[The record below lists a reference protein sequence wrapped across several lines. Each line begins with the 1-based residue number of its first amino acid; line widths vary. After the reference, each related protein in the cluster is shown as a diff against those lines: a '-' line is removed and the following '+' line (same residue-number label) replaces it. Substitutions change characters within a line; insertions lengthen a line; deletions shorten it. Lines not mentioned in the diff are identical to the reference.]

1 MVEIWDADPTVRL
14 TPADT
19 PSPTAFFICS
29 IDKKKNYHKIV
40 VPSVERKPG
49 PWIMNIRE
57 GHAWIIHL
65 KKNGMESYKFSN
77 ARKNNLQ
84 LMIVKINIQLC
95 RISTSFWKG
104 KNNKSDHVFK
114 YGIHERKQMKVY
126 LLCHISATPYHHA
139 LRKEHVRGLYKFIAW
154 LAWYSFTFLKLSH
167 ENSIVLSFTSGIS
180 GNLIDIKRNYFFAH
194 LS

>member
-19 PSPTAFFICS
+19 PSPTAFFISS

-40 VPSVERKPG
+40 VPERKPG

-139 LRKEHVRGLYKFIAW
+139 LRKEHVKNNEADHVCKYGIHTRNNW
-154 LAWYSFTFLKLSH
+154 RFT
-167 ENSIVLSFTSGIS
+167 
-180 GNLIDIKRNYFFAH
+180 YFVTFQQLH
-194 LS
+194 ITMHSEKNM